1 MLRIRNSLP
10 PYEQGLQPPPV
21 VDATTPIKST
31 RPSLLDAPVAFI
43 LSSLEEAGVSVAQ
56 RRFEAGETIY
66 SRGNSDRN
74 LYFLTEGV
82 VTLYKR
88 YAGHKEAIVAPLE
101 EGCVL
106 GEPTPRTGSTHRD
119 SAGAAVAC
127 RVAVVSKAA
136 LERHVQRDPKCA
148 LALMVAYA
156 QWAQRHERAMERLSP
171 REIRTRLAVSL
182 LELAD
187 RFGEPTDGG
196 VVIGVPLI
204 HQTLAEMTVSSRVG
218 VSKEM
223 ASFRR
228 EGLIEA
234 QGKGRIVLL
243 EARLSEIAQSK

>member
-1 MLRIRNSLP
+1 
-10 PYEQGLQPPPV
+10 
-21 VDATTPIKST
+21 
-31 RPSLLDAPVAFI
+31 VAFI
-43 LSSLEEAGVSVAQ
+43 LSSLEEAGVPVGQ

-66 SRGNSDRN
+66 SRGDSDRN

-88 YAGHKEAIVAPLE
+88 YAGHKEAIVALLE

-106 GEPTPRTGSTHRD
+106 GEPTPRAGSTHRD
-119 SAGAAVAC
+119 SAEAAAAC
-127 RVAVVSKAA
+127 LIAVVSKAA
-136 LERHVQRDPKCA
+136 LERHVQRDPRCA

-156 QWAQRHERAMERLSP
+156 QWAQRHERAMERLIP

-196 VVIGVPLI
+196 VVIGVHLI
-204 HQTLAEMTVSSRVG
+204 HQTLAEMIVSARVG

-223 ASFRR
+223 ARFRR

-234 QGKGRIVLL
+234 QGKGRIILL
-243 EARLSEIAQSK
+243 DEARLSEIARSK